1 MKKTKKKR
9 ASKFNEFFEVAKRGS
24 NVRTEIFA
32 GITTFLAMAYI
43 LTVNPNNI
51 LWGGTADPRFSSVFI
66 ATALGA
72 FVGTLLMALLA
83 KMPLAQAPGMGL
95 NATVG
100 TIVGGAMGFAYSYGN
115 AMALVFVSG
124 IIFLLLSIIPCG
136 RNKKGELISLR
147 EKIFEGVPKPVRI
160 SISVGIG
167 LFIAFIGFQN
177 AKIIVDNQ
185 FTLLQLIDFNNT
197 GLWARGGAACSAV
210 VALFGLIVIGLL
222 SHYNVKGSVIL
233 GILAATILAIPLG
246 VADLEIIKGNVPGIS
261 WKFWENIGNFFNI
274 KNGDSVL
281 FSLFRGGFNLPK
293 ESFMT
298 SLMLIISFSMI
309 DMFDTMGTVVGCCSN
324 AKLLDKDGKPQNYGK
339 MMLADS
345 TATVAGAIFG
355 TSTVTTFVESGAGV
369 SAGGKTGLTALV
381 VAVLFLLSIFL
392 LPLFAFIPS
401 AAAASALIYVG
412 VLMMSN
418 VREVDF
424 DHVKNAIPAFLTII
438 TMVLAYSITEGIGI
452 GIISFVVLDL
462 LVYLIDII
470 RYKRGSLKE
479 KPALEINLVTMIV
492 FILFLVYFLVPT
504 VL

>member
-124 IIFLLLSIIPCG
+124 IIFLLLSVIPCG
-136 RNKKGELISLR
+136 RNKKGEMISLR
-147 EKIFEGVPKPVRI
+147 EKIFDGVPKPVRI

-197 GLWARGGAACSAV
+197 GLWAKGGAACSAV
-210 VALFGLIVIGLL
+210 VALFGLIVIG
-222 SHYNVKGSVIL
+222 
-233 GILAATILAIPLG
+233 
-246 VADLEIIKGNVPGIS
+246 
-261 WKFWENIGNFFNI
+261 
-274 KNGDSVL
+274 VL
-281 FSLFRGGFNLPK
+281 
-293 ESFMT
+293 
-298 SLMLIISFSMI
+298 
-309 DMFDTMGTVVGCCSN
+309 
-324 AKLLDKDGKPQNYGK
+324 
-339 MMLADS
+339 
-345 TATVAGAIFG
+345 
-355 TSTVTTFVESGAGV
+355 
-369 SAGGKTGLTALV
+369 
-381 VAVLFLLSIFL
+381 
-392 LPLFAFIPS
+392 
-401 AAAASALIYVG
+401 
-412 VLMMSN
+412 
-418 VREVDF
+418 
-424 DHVKNAIPAFLTII
+424 
-438 TMVLAYSITEGIGI
+438 
-452 GIISFVVLDL
+452 
-462 LVYLIDII
+462 
-470 RYKRGSLKE
+470 
-479 KPALEINLVTMIV
+479 
-492 FILFLVYFLVPT
+492 
-504 VL
+504 